1 MQIPSLPPGSQ
12 HNCSLSSWRQ
22 SGGGGCA
29 AKINPI
35 FCSFSVLGCNPRPPP
50 LPLHRWGISWAS
62 GSALSRGEGDG
73 QGRDGAGGAR
83 WKASVT
89 GLRITASIRPDTL
102 SHLPSLKLFRVCRRQ
117 TDRYSVSAWG
127 CVYLCTRQRPKLGW
141 GAGGA
146 DRRMAWM

>member
-1 MQIPSLPPGSQ
+1 M
-12 HNCSLSSWRQ
+12 
-22 SGGGGCA
+22 
-29 AKINPI
+29 
-35 FCSFSVLGCNPRPPP
+35 
-50 LPLHRWGISWAS
+50 
-62 GSALSRGEGDG
+62 
-73 QGRDGAGGAR
+73 GRVTGRAGTELGGAR

-102 SHLPSLKLFRVCRRQ
+102 SHLPSLKLFRVCGRQ